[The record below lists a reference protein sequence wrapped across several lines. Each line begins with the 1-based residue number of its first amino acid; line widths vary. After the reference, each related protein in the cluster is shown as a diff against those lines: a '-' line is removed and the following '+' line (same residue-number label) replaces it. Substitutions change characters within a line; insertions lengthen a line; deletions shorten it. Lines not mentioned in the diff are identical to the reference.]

1 MSTTDKTTGPQQGT
15 GQQTQMPALI
25 TPQERLRIGKGKAWD
40 LDLRGAQ
47 DTADQVRTKVRT
59 RAHITAGTAVAG
71 QADTA
76 VAADAGEAVGVGEDG
91 VDITGVGV
99 DTTAAGVAVEPGV

>member
-1 MSTTDKTTGPQQGT
+1 MTVQ
-15 GQQTQMPALI
+15 I

-47 DTADQVRTKVRT
+47 DTADKVRT

-99 DTTAAGVAVEPGV
+99 DTTVAGVAVERGV